1 VAVATPRRAGG
12 NVSRDDARLLDQTL
26 DLANELRVRFRL
38 RNQLYALIDSVIY
51 GDTYIEIPEAYRKTA
66 LEMRSPLAI
75 DIVDT
80 TVSALCANPPT
91 VQYQPTAFGD
101 AAQQNATLR
110 EHFFD
115 ASWQRQE
122 QDSRRPLLRS
132 LMYSTVA
139 KGEGVL
145 KTISRANS
153 AWREYSNQA
162 KAMEEEIMAEQRYD
176 ADAQRRLFDKETEQL
191 KLLAPYPIAS
201 TDVPPETFYYNQNE
215 NGFTACVE
223 VKTMPYL
230 EALARFGTGL
240 DRDGNVLAPDEW
252 QSLDPRA
259 MALARSEWPRI
270 IQQHRQITVIEA
282 WDYQTCSIVLLGPGQ
297 LAQASTQ
304 LQNGTLVRQIKHG
317 YGDPVLKTLRG
328 PYFLAH
334 GLTTSSRLPERAG
347 ISILYGYLML
357 FPLIDSLLTM
367 QGNSAFL
374 TGWPAFKR
382 TTPPG
387 QVPGI
392 QGGVGPYANDNR
404 DTDATQRIQPGMVY
418 PFDIGPIEQ
427 PKAGQDLDKVLQNA
441 QTMAMM
447 AQPEV
452 IRGGAGGAQSGYQLN
467 QQAFLARLK
476 WDPIVGN
483 VSQALADRCSFE
495 SWLIERRIGETVYA
509 FAEERPPQQRGR
521 YAGQTRAGWIGIG
534 PDDLSGVHRYKV
546 RLDISTPSDDVVA
559 TRAIGEK
566 MQLKLIT
573 YEQACRDSG
582 SNPDEVEKS
591 WLLQNMKQ
599 SGPVQQKLMELT
611 FQKLGTILAAQM
623 GGPGP
628 TPQEMAGVTPAGM
641 AGGMVPG
648 GVGNPP
654 PGGPGVGG
662 GAGGIP
668 PPGAGGPVPPTPG
681 PGPGPG
687 SMPGQPATPTMPNA
701 IGGG

>member
-1 VAVATPRRAGG
+1 MARGTTGPT
-12 NVSRDDARLLDQTL
+12 RDESRLLDQTL
-26 DLANELRVRFRL
+26 DLANELRTRFRL
-38 RNQLYALIDSVIY
+38 RNQLYALIDATIFQ
-51 GDTYIEIPEAYRKTA
+51 DTYVEIPEAYRKTA

-80 TVSALCANPPT
+80 TVSALCANAPT
-91 VQYQPTAFGD
+91 TQYHPTAFGD

-115 ASWQRQE
+115 ASWHRQE

-132 LMYSTVA
+132 FMWSTVA

-153 AWREYSNQA
+153 AWREYSSQV
-162 KAMEEEIMAEQRYD
+162 KAMEEEIAAEEQYD
-176 ADAQRRLFDKETEQL
+176 ADAQRRLFDRQTEEL

-201 TDVPPETFYYNQNE
+201 TDVPPETHYYNQNE
-215 NGFTACVE
+215 NGFTANVE
-223 VKTMPYL
+223 IKTMPYL

-240 DRDGNVLAPDEW
+240 DRDGNVLSPVDW
-252 QSLDPRA
+252 QNLDPRA

-270 IQQHRQITVIEA
+270 VQQHRQITVIEA
-282 WDYQTCSIVLLGPGQ
+282 WDYKQCAIVLLGPGQ
-297 LAQASTQ
+297 MASASSAF
-304 LQNGTLVRQIKHG
+304 QNGTLVRTIKHG

-334 GLTTSSRLPERAG
+334 GLTTGSRLPERAG
-347 ISILYGYLML
+347 VSVLYGYLML

-367 QGNSAFL
+367 QGNSAYM

-382 TTPPG
+382 TVPPG

-392 QGGVGPYANDNR
+392 QGGIGPYGNDNR
-404 DTDATQRIQPGMVY
+404 DVDAQQPVRPGMIY
-418 PFDIGPIEQ
+418 PFDIAPIEQ

-483 VSQALADRCSFE
+483 VSRAMADRCGFE

-509 FAEERPPQQRGR
+509 FAEERPPAARGK
-521 YAGQTRAGWIGIG
+521 YAGQSRAGWIGIG
-534 PDDLSGVHRYKV
+534 PEDLGGVHRYEV

-566 MQLKLIT
+566 MQLKLIG
-573 YEQACRDSG
+573 YEAAVREAG
-582 SNPDEVEKS
+582 YNPDEVEKS

-623 GGPGP
+623 NTPGP
-628 TPQEMAGVTPAGM
+628 TPQEMAGVVPAG
-641 AGGMVPG
+641 
-648 GVGNPP
+648 VGQPP
-654 PGGPGVGG
+654 AGGPGVGG
-662 GAGGIP
+662 GQGGMP
-668 PPGAGGPVPPTPG
+668 SNPTPQPG
-681 PGPGPG
+681 PGPGA
-687 SMPGQPATPTMPNA
+687 MPGQPASPTIPNA
-701 IGGG
+701 LGSG

>member
-1 VAVATPRRAGG
+1 MAVYSPMARGTTGPT
-12 NVSRDDARLLDQTL
+12 RDESRLLDQTL
-26 DLANELRVRFRL
+26 DLANELRTRFRL
-38 RNQLYALIDSVIY
+38 RNQLYALIDATIFQ
-51 GDTYIEIPEAYRKTA
+51 DTYVEIPEAYRKTA

-80 TVSALCANPPT
+80 TVSALCANAPT
-91 VQYQPTAFGD
+91 TQYHPTAFGD

-115 ASWQRQE
+115 ASWHRQE

-132 LMYSTVA
+132 FMWSTVA

-153 AWREYSNQA
+153 AWREYSSQV
-162 KAMEEEIMAEQRYD
+162 KAMEEEIAAEEQYD
-176 ADAQRRLFDKETEQL
+176 ADAQRRLFDRQTEEL

-201 TDVPPETFYYNQNE
+201 TDVPPETHYYNQNE
-215 NGFTACVE
+215 NGFTANVE
-223 VKTMPYL
+223 IKTMPYL

-240 DRDGNVLAPDEW
+240 DRDGNVLSPVDW
-252 QSLDPRA
+252 QNLDPRA

-270 IQQHRQITVIEA
+270 VQQHRQITVIEA
-282 WDYQTCSIVLLGPGQ
+282 WDYKQCAIVLLGPGQ
-297 LAQASTQ
+297 MASASSAF
-304 LQNGTLVRQIKHG
+304 QNGTLVRTIKHG

-334 GLTTSSRLPERAG
+334 GLTTGSRLPERAG
-347 ISILYGYLML
+347 VSVLYGYLML

-367 QGNSAFL
+367 QGNSAYM

-382 TTPPG
+382 TVPPG

-392 QGGVGPYANDNR
+392 QGGIGPYGNDNR
-404 DTDATQRIQPGMVY
+404 DVDAQQPVRPGMIY
-418 PFDIGPIEQ
+418 PFDIAPIEQ

-483 VSQALADRCSFE
+483 VSRAMADRCGFE

-509 FAEERPPQQRGR
+509 FAEERPPAARGK
-521 YAGQTRAGWIGIG
+521 YAGQSRAGWIGIG
-534 PDDLSGVHRYKV
+534 PEDLGGVHRYEV

-566 MQLKLIT
+566 MQLKLIG
-573 YEQACRDSG
+573 YEAAVREAG
-582 SNPDEVEKS
+582 YNPDEVEKS

-623 GGPGP
+623 NTPGP
-628 TPQEMAGVTPAGM
+628 TPQEMAGVVPAG
-641 AGGMVPG
+641 
-648 GVGNPP
+648 VGQPP
-654 PGGPGVGG
+654 AGGPGVGG
-662 GAGGIP
+662 GQGGMP
-668 PPGAGGPVPPTPG
+668 SNPTPQPG
-681 PGPGPG
+681 PGPGA
-687 SMPGQPATPTMPNA
+687 MPGQPASPTIPNA
-701 IGGG
+701 LGSG

>member
-1 VAVATPRRAGG
+1 MAVASPRSTSGTST
-12 NVSRDDARLLDQTL
+12 SRDDARLLSQTL
-26 DLANELRVRFRL
+26 ALANDLRVRFRV
-38 RNQLYALIDSVIY
+38 RNQLYALIDSVIFQ
-51 GDTYIEIPEAYRKTA
+51 DTYVEIPEAYRKTA
-66 LEMRSPLAI
+66 LEMRNPLAI

-91 VQYQPTAFGD
+91 VQYHPTAFGD

-115 ASWQRQE
+115 ASWHRQE

-153 AWREYSNQA
+153 AWREYSDQVQ
-162 KAMEEEIMAEQRYD
+162 AMEEEIMAEERYD
-176 ADAQRRLFDKETEQL
+176 ADAQRRLFDKQTEEL

-201 TDVPPETFYYNQNE
+201 TDVPPETHYYNQNE
-215 NGFTACVE
+215 NGFTANVE
-223 VKTMPYL
+223 IKTMPYL

-240 DRDGNVLAPDEW
+240 DRDGNVLDPYDW
-252 QSLDPRA
+252 QNLDPRA

-270 IQQHRQITVIEA
+270 VQQHRQITVIEA
-282 WDYQTCSIVLLGPGQ
+282 WDYQTCAIVLLGPGQ
-297 LAQASTQ
+297 VAQSSSVY
-304 LQNGTLVRQIKHG
+304 QNGTLVRTIHHG
-317 YGDPVLKTLRG
+317 FGDPVLKTLRG
-328 PYFLAH
+328 PYFQAR
-334 GLTTSSRLPERAG
+334 GLTTSSRLPERQSV
-347 ISILYGYLML
+347 SILYGYLML

-367 QGNSAFL
+367 QGNSAYL

-382 TTPPG
+382 LSAPG
-387 QVPGI
+387 AVPGI

-404 DTDATQRIQPGMVY
+404 DTDAAQRIQPGMVY
-418 PFDIGPIEQ
+418 PFDIGPVEQ
-427 PKAGQDLDKVLQNA
+427 PRSGQDLDKVLQNA

-483 VSQALADRCSFE
+483 VSQALADRTGFE
-495 SWLIERRIGETVYA
+495 SWLIERRIGESVYA
-509 FAEERPPQQRGR
+509 FAEERPPAQRGR

-534 PDDLSGVHRYKV
+534 PEDLGGVHRYVV
-546 RLDISTPSDDVVA
+546 RLDVSTPSDDVVA

-599 SGPVQQKLMELT
+599 SGPVQQKLLELT
-611 FQKLGTILAAQM
+611 FQKLGTIIAAQM
-623 GGPGP
+623 NTPGP
-628 TPQEMAGVTPAGM
+628 TPQEMAGVVPAGV
-641 AGGMVPG
+641 GGMPA
-648 GVGNPP
+648 
-654 PGGPGVGG
+654 PGGPAVGG
-662 GAGGIP
+662 GANPMP
-668 PPGAGGPVPPTPG
+668 PQSTPTGPP

-687 SMPGQPATPTMPNA
+687 SMPGQPASPTMPNA
-701 IGGG
+701 MGAG

>member
-1 VAVATPRRAGG
+1 MAVATPLRGFSAPSQGE
-12 NVSRDDARLLDQTL
+12 SRLLGQTL
-26 DLANELRVRFRL
+26 DLANDLRIRFRL

-51 GDTYIEIPEAYRKTA
+51 QDTYVEIPEAYRKTA
-66 LEMRSPLAI
+66 LEMRNPLAI

-91 VQYQPTAFGD
+91 VQYHPTAFGD

-115 ASWQRQE
+115 ASWHRQE
-122 QDSRRPLLRS
+122 QDSRRPILRS
-132 LMYSTVA
+132 LMHAAVS
-139 KGEGVL
+139 KGEGWL
-145 KTISRANS
+145 KTINRANS
-153 AWREYSNQA
+153 AWREYSSQVQ
-162 KAMEEEIMAEQRYD
+162 AMEEEIMAEQEYD
-176 ADAQRRLFDKETEQL
+176 TDAQRRLFDKQTEEL
-191 KLLAPYPIAS
+191 KLLAPYPIAT
-201 TDVPPETFYYNQNE
+201 TDLPPETVFYNQNE
-215 NGFTACVE
+215 NGFTAVVE

-240 DRDGNVLAPDEW
+240 DSDGKVLSPSEW
-252 QSLDPRA
+252 QNLDPRA
-259 MALARSEWPRI
+259 MALARAEWPRVM
-270 IQQHRQITVIEA
+270 QQYRQITVIEA
-282 WDYQTCSIVLLGPGQ
+282 WDYEQCAIVLLGPGQ
-297 LAQASTQ
+297 TSSASSHFSG
-304 LQNGTLVRQIKHG
+304 GTLVRTIKHG

-328 PYFLAH
+328 PYFQAR
-334 GLTTSSRLPERAG
+334 GLTTSSRLPERQSV
-347 ISILYGYLML
+347 SILYGYLML

-382 TTPPG
+382 TQPPG
-387 QVPGI
+387 SVPGI

-404 DTDATQRIQPGMVY
+404 DTDASQRLQPGMIY
-418 PFDIGPIEQ
+418 PFDIAPVEQ
-427 PKAGQDLDKVLQNA
+427 PKAGQDLDKILQNA
-441 QTMAMM
+441 QTMAQM

-452 IRGGAGGAQSGYQLN
+452 IRGGAAGAQSGYQLN

-483 VSQALADRCSFE
+483 VSQCLADRAGFE

-509 FAEERPPQQRGR
+509 FAEERPPAQRGR

-534 PDDLSGVHRYKV
+534 PDDLSGVHRYV
-546 RLDISTPSDDVVA
+546 VHLDVSTPSDDVVL

-573 YEQACRDSG
+573 YEQACRDAG

-599 SGPVQQKLMELT
+599 SGPVQQKLLELT
-611 FQKLGTILAAQM
+611 FQKLGTIIAAQM
-623 GGPGP
+623 QTPGP
-628 TPQEMAGVTPAGM
+628 SPQEMAG
-641 AGGMVPG
+641 MVPA
-648 GVGNPP
+648 GVGNPA

-662 GAGGIP
+662 GAAPIP
-668 PPGAGGPVPPTPG
+668 PQTTPMPGYGMPTTPPALG
-681 PGPGPG
+681 PGPGAF
-687 SMPGQPATPTMPNA
+687 PGQPASPTMPGPTGA
-701 IGGG
+701 G

>member
-1 VAVATPRRAGG
+1 VAVATPTRFRQAT
-12 NVSRDDARLLDQTL
+12 SQDDARLLDQTL
-26 DLANELRVRFRL
+26 DLANELRTRFRV
-38 RNQLYALIDSVIY
+38 RNQLFALIDSVIFQ
-51 GDTYIEIPEAYRKTA
+51 DTYVEIPEAYRKTA
-66 LEMRSPLAI
+66 LEMRNPLAI

-80 TVSALCANPPT
+80 TVSALCANPPE
-91 VQYQPTAFGD
+91 VQYHPTAFGD

-115 ASWQRQE
+115 ASWHRQE

-132 LMYSTVA
+132 FMWSTVA
-139 KGEGVL
+139 KGEGWL
-145 KTISRANS
+145 KTISRVNS
-153 AWREYSNQA
+153 AWREYSSQV
-162 KAMEEEIMAEQRYD
+162 KAMEEEIMAEQQYD
-176 ADAQRRLFDKETEQL
+176 EDAQRRLFNRQTEEL
-191 KLLAPYPIAS
+191 KLLAPYPIAT
-201 TDVPPETFYYNQNE
+201 TDVPPETCYYNQNE
-215 NGFTACVE
+215 NGFTAVVE

-240 DRDGNVLAPDEW
+240 DRDGNVLAPDDW

-270 IQQHRQITVIEA
+270 VQQHRQITVIEA
-282 WDYQTCSIVLLGPGQ
+282 WDYNTCAIVLCGPGQ
-297 LAQASTQ
+297 TAQASTV
-304 LQNGTLVRQIKHG
+304 LQNGTLVRSIKHG

-328 PYFLAH
+328 PYFQAR
-334 GLTTSSRLPERAG
+334 GLTTGSRLPERSG
-347 ISILYGYLML
+347 VSILYGYLML

-382 TTPPG
+382 QTPPG

-404 DTDATQRIQPGMVY
+404 DVDAGQRIQPGMVY

-427 PKAGQDLDKVLQNA
+427 PKAGQDLDKILQNA

-483 VSQALADRCSFE
+483 VGQALADRCGFE
-495 SWLIERRIGETVYA
+495 SWLIERRIGEDVYA
-509 FAEERPPQQRGR
+509 FAEERPPVQRGR

-534 PDDLSGVHRYKV
+534 PDDLGGVHRYVV
-546 RLDISTPSDDVVA
+546 RLDVSTPSDDVVA

-599 SGPVQQKLMELT
+599 SGPVQQKLLELT

-623 GGPGP
+623 QTPGP
-628 TPQEMAGVTPAGM
+628 SPQEMAGIVPA
-641 AGGMVPG
+641 
-648 GVGNPP
+648 GVGNPA

-662 GAGGIP
+662 GQGGMPPQPVPTPGQGMP
-668 PPGAGGPVPPTPG
+668 PPGGPG
-681 PGPGPG
+681 GPGPG
-687 SMPGQPATPTMPNA
+687 SFPGQPASPTMPNA
-701 IGGG
+701 IGAG

>member
-1 VAVATPRRAGG
+1 MAIASPP
-12 NVSRDDARLLDQTL
+12 ARGARGPTSEESLLLGQTL
-26 DLANELRVRFRL
+26 DLANELKVRFRV
-38 RNQLYALIDSVIY
+38 RNQQYGLIDSIIFQ
-51 GDTYIEIPEAYRKTA
+51 DTYVEIPEAYRKTA
-66 LEMRSPLAI
+66 LEMRNPLAGE
-75 DIVDT
+75 IVDT
-80 TVSALCANPPT
+80 TVSALCANAPT
-91 VQYQPTAFGD
+91 VQYHPTAFGD

-115 ASWQRQE
+115 ASWHRQE

-132 LMYSTVA
+132 FVYSAVA
-139 KGEGVL
+139 KGEAVL

-153 AWREYSNQA
+153 AWREYSDQV
-162 KAMEEEIMAEQRYD
+162 KAMEEEILAEQEYD
-176 ADAQRRLFDKETEQL
+176 ADAQTRLFNRQTEEL
-191 KLLAPYPIAS
+191 KLLAPYPIAT
-201 TDVPPETFYYNQNE
+201 TDVPPETFFYNQNE
-215 NGFTACVE
+215 NGFTAAVE
-223 VKTMPYL
+223 IKTMPYL

-240 DRDGNVLAPDEW
+240 DRDGNVLAPDDWRQLE
-252 QSLDPRA
+252 PRA

-270 IQQHRQITVIEA
+270 VQQHRQITVIEA
-282 WDYQTCSIVLLGPGQ
+282 WDYQTCAIVLLGPGQ
-297 LAQASTQ
+297 LASASSQ
-304 LQNGTLVRQIKHG
+304 YANGTLVRQIRHG

-334 GLTTSSRLPERAG
+334 GLTTSSRLPEREG
-347 ISILYGYLML
+347 ISILYGYLAL

-382 TTPPG
+382 TQPPG

-404 DTDATQRIQPGMVY
+404 DTDAAQQIRPGMVY
-418 PFDIGPIEQ
+418 PYDIAPIDQ
-427 PKAGQDLDKVLQNA
+427 PKAGVDLDKVLQNA

-452 IRGGAGGAQSGYQLN
+452 IRGGAAGAQSGYQLN

-483 VSQALADRCSFE
+483 VSQALADRTGFE

-509 FAEERPPQQRGR
+509 FAEERPPASRGR

-534 PDDLSGVHRYKV
+534 PEDLGGVHRYII

-573 YEQACRDSG
+573 YEQACRDAG
-582 SNPDEVEKS
+582 ANPDEVEKS

-599 SGPVQQKLMELT
+599 SGPVQQKLLELT

-623 GGPGP
+623 NTPGP
-628 TPQEMAGVTPAGM
+628 TPQEMAGVVPA
-641 AGGMVPG
+641 

-654 PGGPGVGG
+654 AGGPGVGG
-662 GAGGIP
+662 GQGGMPPQPVPSPGYGMP
-668 PPGAGGPVPPTPG
+668 PPGGPG
-681 PGPGPG
+681 GPGPG
-687 SMPGQPATPTMPNA
+687 SFPGQPASPTMPNA
-701 IGGG
+701 MGAG

>member
-1 VAVATPRRAGG
+1 MAVASPRTSI
-12 NVSRDDARLLDQTL
+12 SRDDSRLLSQTM
-26 DLANELRVRFRL
+26 DLANDLRVRFRV
-38 RNQLYALIDSVIY
+38 RNQLYALIDSVIFQ
-51 GDTYIEIPEAYRKTA
+51 DTYVEIPEAYRKTA
-66 LEMRSPLAI
+66 LEMRNPLAI

-91 VQYQPTAFGD
+91 VQYHPTAFGD

-115 ASWQRQE
+115 ASWHRQE

-153 AWREYSNQA
+153 AWGEYSNQV
-162 KAMEEEIMAEQRYD
+162 KAMEEEIMAEERYD
-176 ADAQRRLFDKETEQL
+176 ADAQRRLFDKQTEEL

-201 TDVPPETFYYNQNE
+201 TDVPPETHYYNQNE
-215 NGFTACVE
+215 DGFTANVE
-223 VKTMPYL
+223 IKTMPYL

-240 DRDGNVLAPDEW
+240 DRDGNVLDPYDW
-252 QSLDPRA
+252 QNLDPRA

-270 IQQHRQITVIEA
+270 VQQHRQITVIEA
-282 WDYQTCSIVLLGPGQ
+282 WDYQTCAIVLLGPGQ
-297 LAQASTQ
+297 VAQSSGGY
-304 LQNGTLVRQIKHG
+304 QNGTLVRSIKHG
-317 YGDPVLKTLRG
+317 FGDPVLKTLRG
-328 PYFLAH
+328 PYFQAR
-334 GLTTSSRLPERAG
+334 GLTTSSRLPERQSV
-347 ISILYGYLML
+347 SILYGYLML

-382 TTPPG
+382 LSAPG

-404 DTDATQRIQPGMVY
+404 DTDAAQRIQPGMVY
-418 PFDIGPIEQ
+418 PFDIGPVEQ
-427 PKAGQDLDKVLQNA
+427 PKTGQDLDKVLQNA

-483 VSQALADRCSFE
+483 VSQCLADRTGFE
-495 SWLIERRIGETVYA
+495 SWLIERRIGESVYA
-509 FAEERPPQQRGR
+509 FAEERPPAQRGR

-534 PDDLSGVHRYKV
+534 PEDLGGVHRYVV

-573 YEQACRDSG
+573 YENACRDAG

-611 FQKLGTILAAQM
+611 FQKLGTIIANQM
-623 GGPGP
+623 NTPGP
-628 TPQEMAGVTPAGM
+628 TPQEMAGVVPA
-641 AGGMVPG
+641 
-648 GVGNPP
+648 GVGNPA

-662 GAGGIP
+662 GQGGMP
-668 PPGAGGPVPPTPG
+668 PPGAGGPVPNQPQ

-687 SMPGQPATPTMPNA
+687 SMPGQPSTPTMPNA
-701 IGGG
+701 MGAG

>member
-1 VAVATPRRAGG
+1 V
-12 NVSRDDARLLDQTL
+12 RLLDQTL
-26 DLANELRVRFRL
+26 DLANDLKVRYRM
-38 RNQLYALIDSVIY
+38 RNQLYALIDSVIFQ
-51 GDTYIEIPEAYRKTA
+51 DTYVEIPEAYRKTA
-66 LEMRSPLAI
+66 LEVRNPLAV

-80 TVSALCANPPT
+80 TVSALCANPPK
-91 VQYQPTAFGD
+91 VLYQPTAFGD

-115 ASWQRQE
+115 SSWKRQE

-139 KGEGVL
+139 KGEGWL
-145 KTISRANS
+145 KTISRATS
-153 AWREYSNQA
+153 AWREYSDQV
-162 KAMEEEIMAEQRYD
+162 KAMEEEIMAEEQYD
-176 ADAQRRLFDKETEQL
+176 ADAQARLFNKQTEEL

-201 TDVPPETFYYNQNE
+201 TDVPPETVFYNQNE
-215 NGFTACVE
+215 NGFTAVVE
-223 VKTMPYL
+223 IKTMPYL
-230 EALARFGTGL
+230 EALARFDTGL
-240 DRDGNVLAPDEW
+240 DRDGNVLAPDDW
-252 QSLDPRA
+252 QNLDPSA

-270 IQQHRQITVIEA
+270 VQQHRQITVIEA
-282 WDYQTCSIVLLGPGQ
+282 WNYSTCAIVLLGPGQ
-297 LAQASTQ
+297 MASASSRY
-304 LQNGTLVRQIKHG
+304 QNGTLVRRIQHG

-328 PYFLAH
+328 PYFQAL
-334 GLTTSSRLPERAG
+334 GLTTSSRLPERGAL
-347 ISILYGYLML
+347 SILYGYLAL

-382 TTPPG
+382 ITQPG
-387 QVPGI
+387 NVPGI

-404 DTDATQRIQPGMVY
+404 DVDATQRIQPGMVY
-418 PFDIGPIEQ
+418 PFDVSPIDQ

-452 IRGGAGGAQSGYQLN
+452 IKGGAAGAQSGYQLN

-476 WDPIVGN
+476 WDPIISN
-483 VSQALADRCSFE
+483 VSQCLADRTGFE

-509 FAEERPPQQRGR
+509 FAEERPPASRGR
-521 YAGQTRAGWIGIG
+521 YQGQSRAGWIGIG
-534 PDDLSGVHRYKV
+534 PEDLAGTHRYEVK
-546 RLDISTPSDDVVA
+546 LDVSTPSDDVVLV
-559 TRAIGEK
+559 RAIGEK

-573 YEQACRDSG
+573 YEDAVREAG
-582 SNPDEVEKS
+582 YNPNEVEKS

-599 SGPVQQKLMELT
+599 SGPVQQKLLELT

-623 GGPGP
+623 NTPGP
-628 TPQEMAGVTPAGM
+628 TPQEMAGVVPA
-641 AGGMVPG
+641 
-648 GVGNPP
+648 GVGNPA

-662 GAGGIP
+662 GQGGIP

-681 PGPGPG
+681 PGPGAPMPGPGPG
-687 SMPGQPATPTMPNA
+687 SMPGQPSSPTMPNA
-701 IGGG
+701 TGAG